1 MAKGAVRKESF
12 MQGVVTI
19 MFSQIAIK
27 VLGLIYTLYLTNRDG
42 FGDAGNA
49 IYASGYQIYALL
61 LTISSIGVPNAISK
75 LVAERLAIG
84 DNRGANKIFK
94 VALATFGCIGA
105 VGTMLLFFGAH
116 TISYS
121 WLQIPESEL
130 TLIALSPAIF
140 FVSISSVFRGYFNGR
155 RSLKTTARAQTL
167 EQIFKTV
174 LTIIIVEIVAHITST
189 STELMAAG
197 ATIATTIA
205 TFSSF
210 AYLFIYYRIRRREI
224 GNEIQQS
231 INYKYENVKT
241 IIRRIL
247 MVSIPLT
254 LSSIMTS
261 FNKNIDSFTV
271 KRILST
277 YMASDTAQTLYGQ
290 LAGKVDTLTNLPLAI
305 NIAFATALVP
315 AISSAKAKN
324 DKETATKRTSFS
336 LLTSMLIGLPCV
348 IGMIIFAQPILNLL
362 YPNANEGALLLQ
374 LISISVIFSIL
385 DQTINGALQ
394 GFGKVIVPAIAL
406 GVGCIVKLIL
416 NLILLRI
423 PTLNVYGAAI
433 GSIACHAVAFTI
445 VFNVLKKYV
454 KLDLPF
460 RKFVLKPALATAIMG
475 VCSYTIF
482 LVLNSI
488 IPGNKATIVSML
500 SAVAIYL
507 MSVIALKIY
516 NKEDIYMLPKG
527 QKIYEFL
534 ERIKIY

>member
-105 VGTMLLFFGAH
+105 IGTMLLFFGAH